1 MQPPS
6 PPRAT
11 PRPLTE
17 PQPFNLTG
25 SFPPHLPTPNLT
37 APLCNALLREAYAA
51 ALRRSAY
58 ATASGLT
65 LAEQAKNRFKIA
77 VDAEL
82 AQVGCPPVTIAVVA
96 VAVDCCSD
104 VILTFVVAGT
114 SQVLLIQGGAGQNQR
129 QPVPAGEEQDASY

>member
-1 MQPPS
+1 
-6 PPRAT
+6 
-11 PRPLTE
+11 
-17 PQPFNLTG
+17 
-25 SFPPHLPTPNLT
+25 
-37 APLCNALLREAYAA
+37 
-51 ALRRSAY
+51 
-58 ATASGLT
+58 LT

-129 QPVPAGEEQDASY
+129 QPVPAGEEQDASYRGDSPLLLLPLPLPMLPMSSCAASGL